1 MRSKQRQAYSQATRD
16 TKYGRQRAICRLLVV
31 ALAVSGLTTQ
41 LYAGVPSRKALY
53 RGGTLALVES
63 TRGEMSTL
71 DPVLFSF
78 THKHGDLRIPYEQVN
93 ALEYG
98 QKAGR
103 RLGLAIVVSPLFLLS
118 KKRKHYLTINFVDD
132 DGHQQAAVFELGKK
146 IVRTILAG
154 LEARTGR
161 KVEYQDEEARKA
173 SQR

>member
-1 MRSKQRQAYSQATRD
+1 MP
-16 TKYGRQRAICRLLVV
+16 LN
-31 ALAVSGLTTQ
+31 
-41 LYAGVPSRKALY
+41 AGAPGKKALY
-53 RGGTLALVES
+53 RGGTLPIAEATAGQV
-63 TRGEMSTL
+63 STL

-78 THKHGDLRIPYEQVN
+78 AHKQGDLRIPYAQVN

-103 RLGLAIVVSPLFLLS
+103 RLGLAIVVSPVFLLS
-118 KKRKHYLTINFVDD
+118 KKRKHYLTINYIDA

-146 IVRTILAG
+146 IVRTTLAG

-161 KVEYQDEEARKA
+161 KVEFQDEEARKA